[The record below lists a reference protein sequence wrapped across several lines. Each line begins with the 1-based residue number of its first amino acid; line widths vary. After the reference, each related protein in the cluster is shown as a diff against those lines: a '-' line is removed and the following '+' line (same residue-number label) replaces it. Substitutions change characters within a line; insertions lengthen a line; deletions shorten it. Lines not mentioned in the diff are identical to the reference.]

1 MLLHGMPFLLLSTLG
16 VLLWSCMPSPLMGQW
31 QWAREQWLQSVWQE
45 RNLEAQGEF
54 TAYF

>member
-1 MLLHGMPFLLLSTLG
+1 MLLHGMPFLLSSTLG

-31 QWAREQWLQSVWQE
+31 QWAREEWLQSVWQA

-54 TAYF
+54 TA

>member
-1 MLLHGMPFLLLSTLG
+1 MLLHGMPFLLSSTLG

-31 QWAREQWLQSVWQE
+31 QWAGEERLQSVWQA

-54 TAYF
+54 TA